1 VAELETKRGT
11 SDPTY
16 LVYTLGK
23 LEILKLRADYEK
35 MRGKDFSLLEFH
47 DRLMQQGG
55 VPLKIIRKAMLGNDS
70 PTL

>member
-1 VAELETKRGT
+1 MGDVEAKRGT

-23 LEILKLRADYEK
+23 LQIMKLRDDYRK
-35 MRGKDFSLLEFH
+35 MKGGQFSLLEFH
-47 DRLMQQGG
+47 DRFMEQGA
-55 VPLKIIRKAMLGNDS
+55 VPLKIIRKTMIGDDS

>member
-1 VAELETKRGT
+1 MGDVEAKRGT

-23 LEILKLRADYEK
+23 LQIMKLRDDYQK
-35 MRGKDFSLLEFH
+35 MKGGQFSLLEFH
-47 DRLMQQGG
+47 DRFMEQGA
-55 VPLKIIRKAMLGNDS
+55 VPLKIIRKTMIGDDS